1 MASIRARSGGGNLF
15 FDFQYLGM
23 RCREQTLLKDTPT
36 NRKKLERVLAK
47 IEKSI
52 QNGTFE
58 YREFFPNSSMIKK
71 LEAVRQEVEPEPDT
85 PLFKDF
91 AYEWLQENEVR
102 WKDSYRKIIEGTL
115 EKYLIPEFGKKE
127 VSNIDKSQVLKFRA
141 SLAKVK
147 RGTQRALSNDRINHI
162 MTPLKMIL
170 EDAADRFEFSISLN
184 GVKALKVYKTDVE
197 PFSLEEVQKFLAK
210 VRSDF
215 RDYYIVRFFAG
226 LRTAEIDGLQWKYV
240 DFANRRILIRETI
253 VQGVMTTTKTPESN
267 RDVEMSTPVF
277 EALKRQQKA
286 SKTSSTFVF
295 TNSLGN
301 PLEHRNVTQ
310 RVWYPTLDK
319 ALLKPRRPYQ
329 TRHTAA
335 TLWMAAGENPEWI
348 ARQMGHT
355 TTRMLFTIYSSY
367 VPNITRQDGSAM
379 DRLLTS
385 RGFDHV

>member
-85 PLFKDF
+85 PFFKDF

-295 TNSLGN
+295 TNSCIFR
-301 PLEHRNVTQ
+301 PIVTTHS
-310 RVWYPTLDK
+310 V
-319 ALLKPRRPYQ
+319 
-329 TRHTAA
+329 
-335 TLWMAAGENPEWI
+335 
-348 ARQMGHT
+348 
-355 TTRMLFTIYSSY
+355 
-367 VPNITRQDGSAM
+367 
-379 DRLLTS
+379 
-385 RGFDHV
+385 

>member
-1 MASIRARSGGGNLF
+1 MASIRARSNGGNLF
-15 FDFQYLGM
+15 FDFQYQGF
-23 RCREQTLLKDTPT
+23 RCREQTLLKDTAT

-52 QNGTFE
+52 LNGTFE
-58 YREFFPNSSMIKK
+58 YREYFPNSNMIKK
-71 LEAVRQEVEPEPDT
+71 LEAVQPEAEPEPDT

-91 AYEWLQENEVR
+91 AKEWLQENEVR

-127 VSNIDKSQVLKFRA
+127 VSNITKSQVLKFRA

-162 MTPLKMIL
+162 MTPLRMIL
-170 EDAADRFEFSISLN
+170 EDAADRYEFSMPLN
-184 GVKALKVYKTDVE
+184 GVKALKVDKTDVE

-215 RDYYIVRFFAG
+215 RDYYIVRFFSG
-226 LRTAEIDGLQWKYV
+226 LRTAEVDGLQWKYV
-240 DFANRRILIRETI
+240 DFTNRRILVRETI
-253 VQGVMTTTKTPESN
+253 VQGQMTTTKTPES
-267 RDVEMSTPVF
+267 RREVEMSTPVF

-286 SKTSSTFVF
+286 SKTSRTFVF
-295 TNSLGN
+295 TNARGK

-310 RVWYPTLDK
+310 RVWYPTLEK
-319 ALLKPRRPYQ
+319 ALLKRRRPYQ

-335 TLWMAAGENPEWI
+335 TLWMASGENPEWI

-385 RGFDHV
+385 EGFDHA

>member
-36 NRKKLERVLAK
+36 NRKKLERVLAR

-58 YREFFPNSSMIKK
+58 YREYFPNSSMIKK
-71 LEAVRQEVEPEPDT
+71 LEAVRLEVKPEPDT
-85 PLFKDF
+85 PLFKNF

-115 EKYLIPEFGKKE
+115 EKYLIPEFGNKE

-170 EDAADRFEFSISLN
+170 EDAADRFEFSISLKS
-184 GVKALKVYKTDVE
+184 VKALKVYKTDVE

-215 RDYYIVRFFAG
+215 RDYYIVRFFTG
-226 LRTAEIDGLQWKYV
+226 LRTAEIDGLQWQYV
-240 DFANRRILIRETI
+240 DFSNRRILIRETI
-253 VQGVMTTTKTPESN
+253 VQGAMTTTKTPESI
-267 RDVEMSTPVF
+267 REVEMSTPVY

-295 TNSLGN
+295 TNSLGK

-310 RVWYPTLDK
+310 RVWYPTLEK

-367 VPNITRQDGSAM
+367 VPNITRHDGSAM

-385 RGFDHV
+385 KGFDHA

>member
-15 FDFQYLGM
+15 FDFQYLGL

-85 PLFKDF
+85 PFFKDF

>member
-36 NRKKLERVLAK
+36 NRKKLERVLAR

-58 YREFFPNSSMIKK
+58 YREYFPNSSMIKK
-71 LEAVRQEVEPEPDT
+71 LEVVRLEVKPEPDT
-85 PLFKDF
+85 PLFKNF

-115 EKYLIPEFGKKE
+115 EKYLIPEFGNKE

-170 EDAADRFEFSISLN
+170 EDAADRFDFSISLKS
-184 GVKALKVYKTDVE
+184 VKALKVYKTDVE

-215 RDYYIVRFFAG
+215 RDYYIVRFFTG
-226 LRTAEIDGLQWKYV
+226 LRTAEIDGLQWQYV
-240 DFANRRILIRETI
+240 DFSNRRILIRETI
-253 VQGVMTTTKTPESN
+253 VQGAMTTTKTPESI
-267 RDVEMSTPVF
+267 REVEMSTPVY

-295 TNSLGN
+295 TNSLGK

-310 RVWYPTLDK
+310 RVWYPTLEK

-367 VPNITRQDGSAM
+367 VPNITRHDGSAM

-385 RGFDHV
+385 KGFDHA

>member
-15 FDFQYLGM
+15 FDFQYQGL

-58 YREFFPNSSMIKK
+58 YREYFPNSSMIKK
-71 LEAVRQEVEPEPDT
+71 LEEVRLDVEPEPDT

-115 EKYLIPEFGKKE
+115 EKYLIPEFGNKE
-127 VSNIDKSQVLKFRA
+127 VSNINKSQVLKFRA

-170 EDAADRFEFSISLN
+170 EDAADRYEFSISLN

-253 VQGVMTTTKTPESN
+253 VQGGMTTTKTPESN

-310 RVWYPTLDK
+310 RVWYPTLKK

>member
-1 MASIRARSGGGNLF
+1 MASIRARSNGGNLF
-15 FDFQYLGM
+15 FDFQYQGF
-23 RCREQTLLKDTPT
+23 RCREQTLLKDTAT

-52 QNGTFE
+52 LNGTFE
-58 YREFFPNSSMIKK
+58 YREYFPNSNMIKK
-71 LEAVRQEVEPEPDT
+71 LEAVQPEAEPEPDT

-91 AYEWLQENEVR
+91 AKEWLQENEVR

-127 VSNIDKSQVLKFRA
+127 VSNITKSQVLKFRA

-162 MTPLKMIL
+162 MTPLRMIL
-170 EDAADRFEFSISLN
+170 EDAADRYEFSMPLN
-184 GVKALKVYKTDVE
+184 GVKALKVDKTDVE

-215 RDYYIVRFFAG
+215 RDYYIVRFFSG
-226 LRTAEIDGLQWKYV
+226 LRTAEVDGLQWKYV
-240 DFANRRILIRETI
+240 DFTNRRILVRETI
-253 VQGVMTTTKTPESN
+253 VQGQMTTTKTPES
-267 RDVEMSTPVF
+267 RREVEMSTPVF

-286 SKTSSTFVF
+286 SKTSRTFVF
-295 TNSLGN
+295 ANARGN

-310 RVWYPTLDK
+310 RVWYPTLEK
-319 ALLKPRRPYQ
+319 ALLKRRRPYQ

-335 TLWMAAGENPEWI
+335 TLWMASGENPEWI

-385 RGFDHV
+385 EGFDHA

>member
-1 MASIRARSGGGNLF
+1 
-15 FDFQYLGM
+15 
-23 RCREQTLLKDTPT
+23 
-36 NRKKLERVLAK
+36 
-47 IEKSI
+47 
-52 QNGTFE
+52 
-58 YREFFPNSSMIKK
+58 
-71 LEAVRQEVEPEPDT
+71 
-85 PLFKDF
+85 
-91 AYEWLQENEVR
+91 
-102 WKDSYRKIIEGTL
+102 
-115 EKYLIPEFGKKE
+115 
-127 VSNIDKSQVLKFRA
+127 
-141 SLAKVK
+141 
-147 RGTQRALSNDRINHI
+147 

-170 EDAADRFEFSISLN
+170 EDAADRFEFSISLKS
-184 GVKALKVYKTDVE
+184 VKALKVYKTDVE

-215 RDYYIVRFFAG
+215 RDYYIVRFFTG
-226 LRTAEIDGLQWKYV
+226 LRTAEIDGLQWQYV
-240 DFANRRILIRETI
+240 DFSNRRILIRETI
-253 VQGVMTTTKTPESN
+253 VQGAMTTTKTPESI
-267 RDVEMSTPVF
+267 REVEMSTPVY

-295 TNSLGN
+295 TNSLGK

-310 RVWYPTLDK
+310 RVWYPTLEK

-367 VPNITRQDGSAM
+367 VPNITRHDGSAM

-385 RGFDHV
+385 KGFDHA

>member
-85 PLFKDF
+85 PFFKDF

>member
-23 RCREQTLLKDTPT
+23 RCREQTLLKDTPI
-36 NRKKLERVLAK
+36 NRKKLERVLVR

-58 YREFFPNSSMIKK
+58 YGEYFPNSSMIKK
-71 LEAVRQEVEPEPDT
+71 LEAVRLEVKPEPNT
-85 PLFKDF
+85 PLFKNF

-115 EKYLIPEFGKKE
+115 EKYLIPEFGNKE

-170 EDAADRFEFSISLN
+170 EDAADRFEFSISLKS
-184 GVKALKVYKTDVE
+184 VKALKVYKTDVE

-215 RDYYIVRFFAG
+215 RDYYIVRFFTG
-226 LRTAEIDGLQWKYV
+226 LRTAEIDGLQWQYV
-240 DFANRRILIRETI
+240 DFSNRRILIRETI
-253 VQGVMTTTKTPESN
+253 VQGAMTTTKTPESI
-267 RDVEMSTPVF
+267 REVEMSTPVY
-277 EALKRQQKA
+277 EALKRQKKA

-295 TNSLGN
+295 TNSLGK

-310 RVWYPTLDK
+310 RVWYPTLEK

-367 VPNITRQDGSAM
+367 VPNITRHDGSAM

-385 RGFDHV
+385 KGFDHA